1 MKLRTAAAF
10 AAGIVF
16 SVAALGQTWPQKTVR
31 IIVPFPAGG
40 AADIPARMVSERLSE
55 SWGQPVIID
64 NRPGAGGALG
74 AAEAARAAP
83 DGYTLFFPSGS
94 VMTAHQHI
102 QAKLNYDPE

>member
-1 MKLRTAAAF
+1 MKLHIAAVF
-10 AAGIVF
+10 SAGILF
-16 SVAALGQTWPQKTVR
+16 SATALAQAWPQKTVK

-40 AADIPARMVSERLSE
+40 AADIPARMISERLSE
-55 SWGQPVIID
+55 GWTQPVIIE
-64 NRPGAGGALG
+64 NRPGAGGAVG

-102 QAKLNYDPE
+102 HAKLNYDP